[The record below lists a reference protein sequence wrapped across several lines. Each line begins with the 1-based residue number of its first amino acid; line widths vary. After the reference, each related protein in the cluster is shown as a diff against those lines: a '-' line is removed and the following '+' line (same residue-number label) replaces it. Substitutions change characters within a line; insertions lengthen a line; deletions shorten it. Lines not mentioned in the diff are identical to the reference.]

1 MKKQEE
7 KYREELEEVKHD
19 FLFTSQCLECR
30 RGTYW
35 EDHLTEQVGAQVA
48 EQRKQAV
55 HKARPMPKYT
65 RLEVHYIYS
74 KPQPTDILYIVGGDK
89 PEEGDDCHL
98 PKFAHQEEGKGVKM
112 MSMF

>member
-1 MKKQEE
+1 M
-7 KYREELEEVKHD
+7 
-19 FLFTSQCLECR
+19 
-30 RGTYW
+30 
-35 EDHLTEQVGAQVA
+35 A

-55 HKARPMPKYT
+55 HKARPMPKYS
-65 RLEVHYIYS
+65 RLEVYYIYS

-112 MSMF
+112 TKACF